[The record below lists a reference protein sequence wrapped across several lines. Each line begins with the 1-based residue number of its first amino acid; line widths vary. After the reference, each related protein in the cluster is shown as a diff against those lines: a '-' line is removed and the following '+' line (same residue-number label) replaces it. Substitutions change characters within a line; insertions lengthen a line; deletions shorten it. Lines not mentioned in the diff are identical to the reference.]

1 MVIIINPYFNKN
13 QVNTNI
19 ELLAVLM
26 QIVGV
31 YKIIENYNGG
41 VKNTIINLFYKWWN
55 ERPFFN
61 DNISKKE
68 SSDGLRSSLIIR
80 PNVSE
85 KNIRN
90 EFFSL
95 EEKVNYLEVKLRN
108 ISNELQDYK
117 KENKKEMVKFN
128 KNLHSLK
135 NNISDNKQIINNLYV
150 ENEKENEIEI
160 KYTLLV
166 LIGMFINMVLIII

>member
-41 VKNTIINLFYKWWN
+41 DKNTIINLFYKWWN

-150 ENEKENEIEI
+150 ENEKEN
-160 KYTLLV
+160 
-166 LIGMFINMVLIII
+166 